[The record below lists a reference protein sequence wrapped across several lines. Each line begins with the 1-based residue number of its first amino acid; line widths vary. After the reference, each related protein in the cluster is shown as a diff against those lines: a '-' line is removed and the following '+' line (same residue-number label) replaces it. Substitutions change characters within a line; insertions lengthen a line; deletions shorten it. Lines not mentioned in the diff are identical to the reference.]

1 MHGADAV
8 PAAVPRGSGLP
19 VALASIGAVM
29 TEPLTLP
36 AAVLW
41 DMDGTLIDTEPYWI
55 GEERELIARA
65 GGTWTQE
72 DAVELVG
79 NSLLRSAEIIL
90 ARTPVTGTPHEV
102 VETLLAGVVARTRER
117 MPWRPGARDLLLEC
131 RDLGVPNALV
141 TMSWAP
147 LADVLLENLP
157 DGIFA
162 AVVTGDQV
170 VHGKPSPDAYL
181 LATER
186 LGVDPADCMAVEDS
200 PTGVRSATA
209 AGVPTIGVPHVVPI
223 PEVPGMVTVPD
234 LAGLRLTDLVAVTG
248 PLRRSRP

>member
-1 MHGADAV
+1 MHAADTV
-8 PAAVPRGSGLP
+8 PVSGPRSSGT
-19 VALASIGAVM
+19 ATTMASIGSVT

-55 GEERELIARA
+55 GEERALIARA

-117 MPWRPGARDLLLEC
+117 MPWRPGARDLLFEC

-141 TMSWAP
+141 TMSWGP
-147 LADVLLENLP
+147 LADVLLENIP
-157 DGIFA
+157 DGMFS

-181 LATER
+181 LAAER
-186 LGVDPADCMAVEDS
+186 LGVGPADCIAVEDS
-200 PTGVRSATA
+200 PTGVRSATS

-234 LAGLRLTDLVAVTG
+234 LDGLRLSDLVTVTG
-248 PLRRSRP
+248 PLRRRRP

>member
-1 MHGADAV
+1 
-8 PAAVPRGSGLP
+8 
-19 VALASIGAVM
+19 M
-29 TEPLTLP
+29 TSDQLTLP

-41 DMDGTLIDTEPYWI
+41 DMDGTLIDTEPYWMA
-55 GEERELIARA
+55 EEGDMVADA
-65 GGTWTQE
+65 GGTWTDE

-102 VETLLAGVVARTRER
+102 VETLLSGVVARTRER
-117 MPWRPGARDLLLEC
+117 MPWRPGARELLDDC
-131 RDLGVPNALV
+131 AGLGVPCALV

-147 LADVLLENLP
+147 LADVLLESLP
-157 DGIFA
+157 EGTFA

-181 LATER
+181 LAAER
-186 LGVDPADCMAVEDS
+186 LGVDPADCIAVEDS

-209 AGVPTIGVPHVVPI
+209 ARVPTIAVPHVVPV
-223 PEVPGMVTVPD
+223 PEVPGMVSVPS
-234 LAGLRLTDLVAVTG
+234 LGGMRLGDLVAVTQ
-248 PLRRSRP
+248 PLRQAR

>member
-1 MHGADAV
+1 M
-8 PAAVPRGSGLP
+8 
-19 VALASIGAVM
+19 
-29 TEPLTLP
+29 TLP

-41 DMDGTLIDTEPYWI
+41 DMDGTLIDTEPYWMAV
-55 GEERELIARA
+55 ETDLIAEA
-65 GGTWTQE
+65 GGTWTHE

-102 VETLLAGVVARTRER
+102 VEILLAGVVARTRER
-117 MPWRPGARDLLLEC
+117 MPWRPGARELLEDC
-131 RDLGVPNALV
+131 AGLGVPCALV

-147 LADVLLENLP
+147 LAEVLLESVP
-157 DGIFA
+157 AGTFA

-181 LATER
+181 LAAER
-186 LGVDPADCMAVEDS
+186 LGVTPADCIAVEDS

-209 AGVPTIGVPHVVPI
+209 AGVPTIAVPHVVPV
-223 PEVPGMVTVPD
+223 PEVPGMVTVPGLEGKRLGD
-234 LAGLRLTDLVAVTG
+234 LMTLTQ
-248 PLRRSRP
+248 PLRGHH

>member
-1 MHGADAV
+1 MHGANAMPV
-8 PAAVPRGSGLP
+8 FRPQRSGISGAM
-19 VALASIGAVM
+19 VSIGGVT

-55 GEERELIARA
+55 GEERELVARA

-90 ARTPVTGTPHEV
+90 ARTPVVGTPHEV
-102 VETLLAGVVARTRER
+102 VETLLAGVVSRTRER
-117 MPWRPGARDLLLEC
+117 MPWRPGAQALLQEC

-147 LADVLLENLP
+147 LAEVLLENVP
-157 DGIFA
+157 DGTFT

-170 VHGKPSPDAYL
+170 VHGKPSPDPYL
-181 LATER
+181 LAAER
-186 LGVDPADCMAVEDS
+186 LGVVPADCIAVEDS

-223 PEVPGMVTVPD
+223 PETPGMVTVPD
-234 LAGLRLTDLVAVTG
+234 LGGLRLSDLMAVTG
-248 PLRRSRP
+248 PLRRRRR